1 MVPYGMG
8 QKVEFKKDFGP
19 ILGELNIKDLII

>member
-1 MVPYGMG
+1 MDLG

-19 ILGELNIKDLII
+19 ILNEIDLIKLSKNK